1 MLQVVFPVRPPQ
13 ESHVGRLTRVQVRCN
28 FDGFEMKIFV
38 RAISTVESLRRPCE
52 TGDGEVN

>member
-1 MLQVVFPVRPPQ
+1 MLQVVFPVGPPQ
-13 ESHVGRLTRVQVRCN
+13 ESHVGRLTRIQVRCD

-38 RAISTVESLRRPCE
+38 RSVSTVESLRRPRE